1 MINFEMI
8 SSEGGSKS
16 DCSSVVEW
24 RGGWVNNKDK
34 NV

>member
-1 MINFEMI
+1 MINFEKI

-16 DCSSVVEW
+16 DCSRMEG
-24 RGGWVNNKDK
+24 GGWVNNKDK